1 MLRQL
6 SKALGAKPT
15 EVVMRLIRDAY
26 ARKLPGLQSSAGFGF
41 LELLPQPR
49 RAATG
54 ARGKATPE
62 KKSAVKNKAPARRK
76 KA

>member
-6 SKALGAKPT
+6 STAFGAKPP
-15 EVVMRLIRDAY
+15 EVVRKLIREAY

-49 RAATG
+49 RASAG
-54 ARGKATPE
+54 GKG
-62 KKSAVKNKAPARRK
+62 KKSAAKKMPPKKAPARRK